1 MSDNLDQYLIEATEL
16 ATKLG
21 QDKMVIFD
29 ASMHL
34 PNANRDAAK
43 EYDDQHIPGAL
54 FFSIKD
60 LADPDS
66 ELSHTMPSAAFFE
79 NQMRQM
85 GVNNDDEI
93 VVYDTQ
99 GLFSA
104 GRAWWMLTQMGAQN
118 VRILNGGF
126 PYWKSQNLPTEQGQ
140 PSPKERGHFAAQF
153 DAQKLMPFDELL
165 HLINKG
171 ELCANILDARGPS
184 RFKGETEEPRQG
196 MRAGH
201 MPGAQNL
208 HYAQFLDKEGRLRS
222 KAELAQIV
230 NAKIDTTKPSIA
242 TCGSGVTACV
252 ILLVLDML
260 GHKNTR
266 LYDGSWSEW
275 GARSDTPIVKG

>member
-1 MSDNLDQYLIEATEL
+1 MSDNLDQYLIEADEL
-16 ATKLG
+16 ANRMG
-21 QDKMVIFD
+21 QDNLVIFD

-43 EYDDQHIPGAL
+43 EYDEKHIPGAQ

-60 LADPDS
+60 LSDPNS
-66 ELSHTMPSAAFFE
+66 SLSHTMPSAHFFE
-79 NQMRQM
+79 DQMRQM
-85 GVNNDDEI
+85 GVNDDDAI

-104 GRAWWMLTQMGAQN
+104 ARAWWMLTQMGAQN

-126 PYWKSQNLPTEQGQ
+126 PYWEKQGHPTEGGA
-140 PSPKERGHFAAQF
+140 PEPKKRGSFTAQF
-153 DAQKLMPFDELL
+153 DAQKLVPFEELL
-165 HLINKG
+165 ELVNKG
-171 ELCANILDARGPS
+171 DHSCNILDARGPG
-184 RFKGETEEPRQG
+184 RFKGETEEPREG

-208 HYAQFLDKEGRLRS
+208 HYAGFLDDDGRLLP
-222 KAELAQIV
+222 KAELTRIV
-230 NAKIDTTKPSIA
+230 NEKFDSTKPTIA

-252 ILLVLDML
+252 ILLVLDIL

-266 LYDGSWSEW
+266 LYDGSWTEW
-275 GARSDTPIVKG
+275 GARPETPIVKG

>member
-1 MSDNLDQYLIEATEL
+1 MSDNLDQHLIEADEL
-16 ATKLG
+16 ANKLG
-21 QDKMVIFD
+21 QDNLVIFD

-43 EYDDQHIPGAL
+43 EYDEQHIPGAL

-60 LADPDS
+60 LSDPNS
-66 ELSHTMPSAAFFE
+66 SLSHTMPSAHFFE
-79 NQMRQM
+79 DQMRQM

-104 GRAWWMLTQMGAQN
+104 ARAWWMLSQMGAQN

-126 PYWKSQNLPTEQGQ
+126 PYWEKQGHPTEAGQ
-140 PSPKERGHFAAQF
+140 VSAKETGNFAAKF
-153 DAQKLMPFDELL
+153 DALKLVPFEELL
-165 HLINKG
+165 ELVNKG
-171 ELCANILDARGPS
+171 DQSCNILDARGPG
-184 RFKGETEEPRQG
+184 RFNGETDEPREG

-201 MPGAQNL
+201 MPGAENL
-208 HYAQFLDKEGRLRS
+208 HYAGFLDDDGRLLP
-222 KAELAQIV
+222 KADLARIV
-230 NAKIDTTKPSIA
+230 NEKFDSSKPTIA

-252 ILLVLDML
+252 ILLVLDIL
-260 GHKNTR
+260 GYKNTR

-275 GARSDTPIVKG
+275 GARPETPIVKG